1 MLQGEEWQIEGDLV
15 LKEGKVYIPKDK
27 ELRAEIIQWH
37 HDVPAAEY
45 RRQWKTIELV
55 TRNYW
60 WLGVTRDVGRY
71 IEGCDLYQ
79 RIKNQTEEIAG
90 KLKLSKVPEKLWSH
104 LIVDVI
110 MKLLVVA
117 RKDAILIV
125 CDQLSKITY
134 FVTMTEET
142 LAERLVKLF
151 RDNIWK
157 LHGLLESVVSN
168 RGPQFV
174 AELTRE
180 LNKMLGIETKLSTV
194 FYLQIDRQTEQINQK
209 LEQYLWFFVDHRQK
223 NWLEW
228 LVSAEFAV
236 NNKIHIATKVLPF
249 MANYRK
255 ELRMGR
261 NIRKKGKI
269 EKVMEFV
276 ERMKKVHK
284 EAGTTLKKVQKDM
297 KRQTNQ
303 GRKETKDWKKRDKV
317 MLSTKDLVFKE

>member
-1 MLQGEEWQIEGDLV
+1 MV

-37 HDVPAAEY
+37 HDVPAAGY

-104 LIVDVI
+104 LIVDFI

-134 FVTMTEET
+134 FVTMTEGT
-142 LAERLVKLF
+142 LVERLVKLF

-194 FYLQIDRQTEQINQK
+194 FYL
-209 LEQYLWFFVDHRQK
+209 
-223 NWLEW
+223 
-228 LVSAEFAV
+228 
-236 NNKIHIATKVLPF
+236 
-249 MANYRK
+249 
-255 ELRMGR
+255 
-261 NIRKKGKI
+261 
-269 EKVMEFV
+269 
-276 ERMKKVHK
+276 
-284 EAGTTLKKVQKDM
+284 
-297 KRQTNQ
+297 
-303 GRKETKDWKKRDKV
+303 
-317 MLSTKDLVFKE
+317 

>member
-1 MLQGEEWQIEGDLV
+1 MV

-37 HDVPAAEY
+37 HDVLAAGY

-104 LIVDVI
+104 LIVDFI

-125 CDQLSKITY
+125 CDQLSKIIY
-134 FVTMTEET
+134 FVTMTEGT
-142 LAERLVKLF
+142 LVERLVKLF

-180 LNKMLGIETKLSTV
+180 LNKMLGIETKLSIV
-194 FYLQIDRQTEQINQK
+194 FYL
-209 LEQYLWFFVDHRQK
+209 
-223 NWLEW
+223 
-228 LVSAEFAV
+228 
-236 NNKIHIATKVLPF
+236 
-249 MANYRK
+249 
-255 ELRMGR
+255 
-261 NIRKKGKI
+261 
-269 EKVMEFV
+269 
-276 ERMKKVHK
+276 
-284 EAGTTLKKVQKDM
+284 
-297 KRQTNQ
+297 
-303 GRKETKDWKKRDKV
+303 
-317 MLSTKDLVFKE
+317 